1 MNPPPTR
8 GRAPSRFV
16 RGRGRGG
23 GAYRPYFYF
32 RRNGRVIPARGNR
45 QPNREQPDTGAA
57 ATADPPANRQP
68 RGWNRASSKRGRD
81 ANLDCSFLRP
91 ENYAAPEDGLQ
102 VQSIAVDNP
111 RAYPGWRLYFL
122 RDNYEE
128 GNELARRIMAVEAHF
143 QRNPHD
149 YDLVRARDRGF
160 FSLPADGILKD
171 AQLMEMWPGLADDL
185 REHPLRTLST
195 LSLAMHTVV
204 TNHLLDANETTV
216 SVVSTAE
223 QYIPPL
229 QTHVR
234 KIYVRPEKFMAVEAM
249 SEISHDRVDTLF
261 AVRGIVTNVGE
272 PGYSLAWQAFRCTRC
287 QMVMAMRQRGTFQ
300 PRPYLCKRQEC
311 VAREGFLALR
321 SSPYTRLVIRQIIR
335 LEESSL
341 AQVHDYESSLPGEMD
356 VELRHDLVDAVR
368 VGQEVVVT
376 GVLKLQELGEDASSA
391 DASNQMRAYLKA
403 VSVMDAASIQ
413 QEFSERDLE
422 AIAVINAEPNSFK
435 LLVQSIAP
443 EVYGHELPKAACL
456 LSLLGGSGR
465 PQAEPINVLLV
476 GDPGIGKTKIL
487 QSCAQITERGAH
499 VSGKRGAQSAQRLG
513 VTFAGRNKR
522 VLQAGALMVSSGGG
536 HCTLDDVD
544 KLASKQAVLLQCM
557 QSGELNLPLAGAFA
571 SFPAKSSIIACAN
584 PQRGQYDE
592 GRYLLQN
599 IHIAPALLRE
609 FHLVYVLL
617 DKPST
622 DRDMSL
628 TAHVR
633 ALHAGAK
640 KRARIAAR
648 YALKPKMSESMCQA
662 TFHVTAAG
670 ADENSIKAEDDN
682 DSIMQQ
688 DYDLDRRLELLPE
701 DGDVDLLPPILIKK
715 FVAYARQQVSPLLN
729 EEACHDIMRFFLEI
743 QQGGA
748 QENGES
754 SQIGAGQLLGLIH
767 LSQARARLDLSHVVN
782 SQHVRDVIA
791 LLTESITQTS
801 LKVGGDLRLGPS
813 GSGARG
819 GVIGGGGGGG
829 GKGAQLRNFVQMLQR
844 RSAAL
849 GRRIFE
855 FEELKEIGA
864 RAGILTGISQLVET
878 ANMGGYLLMKGANM
892 YEVVPD

>member
-1 MNPPPTR
+1 MNPPPAR

-45 QPNREQPDTGAA
+45 QPNQEESGAPGA
-57 ATADPPANRQP
+57 PGDDSPANRQP
-68 RGWNRASSKRGRD
+68 RGWNRTASKRGGG
-81 ANLDCSFLRP
+81 ANMDCSFLRP

-111 RAYPGWRLYFL
+111 RAYSGWRLYFL

-128 GNELARRIMAVEAHF
+128 GNELARRIMAVEAHY
-143 QRNPHD
+143 QRNPHN
-149 YDLVRARDRGF
+149 YDSVRTRDRGYF
-160 FSLPADGILKD
+160 PLSASDILHD
-171 AQLMEMWPGLADDL
+171 AQLKEVWPDLAKDI
-185 REHPLRTLST
+185 REHPLRTLAT

-204 TNHLLDANETTV
+204 VNHLLDNND
-216 SVVSTAE
+216 STPTEASTPE
-223 QYIPPL
+223 MYIPPVTRL
-229 QTHVR
+229 R
-234 KIYVRPEKFMAVEAM
+234 KIYVRPVDFVPVETM
-249 SEISHDRVDTLF
+249 EGISHSRVDTLF
-261 AVRGIVTNVGE
+261 AIRGTVSSVGE
-272 PGYSLAWQAFRCTRC
+272 PSYSLTWQAFRCSRC
-287 QMVMAMRQRGTFQ
+287 QMEMAMRQRGTFQ
-300 PRPYLCKRQEC
+300 PRPYQCKRSEC
-311 VAREGFLALR
+311 VARDDFLPLR
-321 SSPYTRLVIRQIIR
+321 SSPYTRVSVRQIIR

-341 AQVHDYESSLPGEMD
+341 SHIHDFESSLPGEMD

-376 GVLKLQELGEDASSA
+376 GVLKLQELGEDAA
-391 DASNQMRAYLKA
+391 TGDGSNQMQAYLKA
-403 VSVMDAASIQ
+403 VSIRDAANIKRK
-413 QEFSERDLE
+413 FSDRDLE
-422 AIAVINAEPNSFK
+422 AIAMINAEENSFK

-456 LSLLGGSGR
+456 LSLLGGRGDETE
-465 PQAEPINVLLV
+465 AINVLLV

-499 VSGKRGAQSAQRLG
+499 VSGKRGAQSAQHLA

-522 VLQAGALMVSSGGG
+522 VLQAGALMVASGGG

-544 KLASKQAVLLQCM
+544 KLSSKQAILLQCL
-557 QSGELNLPLAGAFA
+557 QSGQVNLPFPGAFA
-571 SFPAKSSIIACAN
+571 SFPAQPSVIGCAN

-599 IHIAPALLRE
+599 INMTPALLRE

-617 DKPST
+617 DKPSE
-622 DRDMSL
+622 RDMSL

-648 YALKPKMSESMCQA
+648 YALKPKMSDSMCEA
-662 TFHVTAAG
+662 TFLVPAAG
-670 ADENSIKAEDDN
+670 TEDDKMKTEDDN

-688 DYDLDRRLELLPE
+688 DFDLDKRLELLAE
-701 DGDVDLLPPILIKK
+701 DGDMDLLPPVLIKK
-715 FVAYARQQVSPLLN
+715 FLAYARQEVSPLLN
-729 EEACHDIMRFFLEI
+729 DEACNTILRYFLEL
-743 QQGGA
+743 QGSAG
-748 QENGES
+748 QDEGEC

-767 LSQARARLDLSHVVN
+767 LSQARARLDLSHVV
-782 SQHVRDVIA
+782 SPTHVRDVIA
-791 LLTESITQTS
+791 LLTESIAQTS
-801 LKVGGDLRLGPS
+801 LKSSSG
-813 GSGARG
+813 GSGTRG
-819 GVIGGGGGGG
+819 GGRGG
-829 GKGAQLRNFVQMLQR
+829 GKSAQLRNFVQLMQK

-855 FEELKEIGA
+855 YEELKEIGT
-864 RAGILTGISQLVET
+864 RAGILTGIGQVVEM
-878 ANMGGYLLMKGANM
+878 ANVAGYLLMKGANM

>member
-32 RRNGRVIPARGNR
+32 RRNGRVIPARGD
-45 QPNREQPDTGAA
+45 REQPDTGAG

-68 RGWNRASSKRGRD
+68 RGWNRSSSKRGRD
-81 ANLDCSFLRP
+81 VNLDCSFLRP
-91 ENYAAPEDGLQ
+91 ENYAAPEDGFQ

-111 RAYPGWRLYFL
+111 RPYPGWRLYFL
-122 RDNYEE
+122 RENYEE
-128 GNELARRIMAVEAHF
+128 GNDHARRIMAVEAHF
-143 QRNPHD
+143 QRHPDD
-149 YDLVRARDRGF
+149 YDLVRARARGF
-160 FSLPADGILKD
+160 FALPADVILQD
-171 AQLMEMWPGLADDL
+171 AQLKEIWPELKDDL
-185 REHPLRTLST
+185 REHPLRSLST

-204 TNHLLDANETTV
+204 TNHLLDTNETTANG
-216 SVVSTAE
+216 VSTAKE
-223 QYIPPL
+223 YIPPL
-229 QTHVR
+229 QTEVR
-234 KIYVRPEKFMAVEAM
+234 KIYARPENFVAVEPM
-249 SEISHDRVDTLF
+249 SEIRTDRVDTLF
-261 AVRGIVTNVGE
+261 AVRGIVSNVGE
-272 PGYSLAWQAFRCTRC
+272 PSYSLAWQAFRCGRC

-321 SSPYTRLVIRQIIR
+321 SSPYSRLAVRQIIR
-335 LEESSL
+335 LEDSSL
-341 AQVHDYESSLPGEMD
+341 PQVHDFESSLPGELD
-356 VELRHDLVDAVR
+356 VELRHDLVDAVC
-368 VGQEVVVT
+368 VGQEVIVT
-376 GVLKLQELGEDASSA
+376 GVLKLQELGESA
-391 DASNQMRAYLKA
+391 LSTDASNQMRAYLKA
-403 VSVMDAASIQ
+403 VSVKDAASIPH
-413 QEFSERDLE
+413 ELSKCDLE

-443 EVYGHELPKAACL
+443 EIYGHELAKAACL
-456 LSLLGGSGR
+456 LSLLGGSGG
-465 PQAEPINVLLV
+465 PKAEPINVLLV
-476 GDPGIGKTKIL
+476 GDPGIGKAKIL
-487 QSCAQITERGAH
+487 QSCSQITERGAH

-522 VLQAGALMVSSGGG
+522 VLQAGALMAASGG

-557 QSGELNLPLAGAFA
+557 QSKEFNLPLAGAFA
-571 SFPAKSSIIACAN
+571 SLPAKPSVIACAN

-609 FHLVYVLL
+609 FHLVYILL
-617 DKPST
+617 DKPSAG
-622 DRDMSL
+622 RDMSL

-648 YALKPKMSESMCQA
+648 YALKPKLTEA
-662 TFHVTAAG
+662 GAEAGAGAGAEAG
-670 ADENSIKAEDDN
+670 ADVKSIKSEDDK

-701 DGDVDLLPPILIKK
+701 ESDMDLLPPILIKK
-715 FVAYARQQVSPLLN
+715 FLAYARQQKSPLLKG
-729 EEACHDIMRFFLEI
+729 EACYDILRFFLEL
-743 QQGGA
+743 GGA
-748 QENGES
+748 ADGDPCQL
-754 SQIGAGQLLGLIH
+754 GAGQLLGLIN

-801 LKVGGDLRLGPS
+801 VKLDSDLRRGPR

-819 GVIGGGGGGG
+819 GGNGGGAGAGGG
-829 GKGAQLRNFVQMLQR
+829 GKGAQLRNFLQMLHL

-849 GRRIFE
+849 NRRIFE

>member
-45 QPNREQPDTGAA
+45 DPNQEQPDAGAA
-57 ATADPPANRQP
+57 AADPPANRQT
-68 RGWNRASSKRGRD
+68 RGWNRAPSRRGRD
-81 ANLDCSFLRP
+81 VNLDCSFLRP

-122 RDNYEE
+122 RENYV
-128 GNELARRIMAVEAHF
+128 ELDDHARRIMAVEAHF
-143 QRNPHD
+143 QRHPHD
-149 YDLVRARDRGF
+149 YDFVRARDRGF
-160 FSLPADGILKD
+160 FRLPADGILQD
-171 AQLMEMWPGLADDL
+171 AQLMEIWPGLSDDL

-229 QTHVR
+229 QTQVR
-234 KIYVRPEKFMAVEAM
+234 KIYVRPEKFVAVEAM
-249 SEISHDRVDTLF
+249 SEIRHDRVDTLF
-261 AVRGIVTNVGE
+261 AVRGTVSNVGE
-272 PGYSLAWQAFRCTRC
+272 PGYNLAWQAFRCTLC
-287 QMVMAMRQRGTFQ
+287 HMVMAMRQRGTFQ
-300 PRPYLCKRQEC
+300 PRPYLCKRKEC

-321 SSPYTRLVIRQIIR
+321 SSPYTRLAVRQIIR

-341 AQVHDYESSLPGEMD
+341 TQVHDFESRVPGEID
-356 VELRHDLVDAVR
+356 VELRHDLVDSVC
-368 VGQEVVVT
+368 VGQEIVVT
-376 GVLKLQELGEDASSA
+376 GVLKLQELGEDALSA

-403 VSVMDAASIQ
+403 VSVKDAASIQ

-422 AIAVINAEPNSFK
+422 AISVINAEPNSFK

-456 LSLLGGSGR
+456 LSLLGGSGG
-465 PQAEPINVLLV
+465 PQADPINVLLV

-487 QSCAQITERGAH
+487 QSCSQITERGAH

-522 VLQAGALMVSSGGG
+522 VVQAGALMAASGGG

-571 SFPAKSSIIACAN
+571 SFPAKPSIIACAN

-617 DKPST
+617 DKPSD

-648 YALKPKMSESMCQA
+648 YALKPKMSDSMCQA
-662 TFHVTAAG
+662 TFHVTAEG
-670 ADENSIKAEDDN
+670 ADEYSIKSEYDN

-701 DGDVDLLPPILIKK
+701 EGEMDLLPPILIKK
-715 FVAYARQQVSPLLN
+715 FLAYARQQVSPVLK
-729 EEACHDIMRFFLEI
+729 EEACHDILRFFLEL
-743 QQGGA
+743 QAGGSL
-748 QENGES
+748 EDGDS

-767 LSQARARLDLSHVVN
+767 LSQARARLDLSHMVN

-801 LKVGGDLRLGPS
+801 LKRDDDLRHGPS
-813 GSGARG
+813 GSGAR
-819 GVIGGGGGGG
+819 GGG

-855 FEELKEIGA
+855 FEELKEIGV